1 MSIDMP
7 SEITPVAGSAVRILW
22 QDGHESVYSN
32 VYLREK
38 CQCAECIHEW
48 TGEKLI
54 SRDKIP
60 PDIRPVSVSAV
71 GNYAVSIRFSDG
83 HGTGL
88 YSYDLL
94 RKICP
99 CPICQPDPKSSGAN
113 LP

>member
-1 MSIDMP
+1 MSMEIP
-7 SEITPVAGSAVRILW
+7 SEISPLGSSAVRILW
-22 QDGHESVYSN
+22 QGGHESVYEN
-32 VYLREK
+32 VYLREH

-54 SRDKIP
+54 SRDRIP
-60 PDIRPVSVSAV
+60 SDIRPVSVTAV

-83 HGTGL
+83 HGTGV

-99 CPICQPDPKSSGAN
+99 CAICQPPPG
-113 LP
+113 

>member
-1 MSIDMP
+1 MSMEMP
-7 SEITPVAGSAVRILW
+7 SEINPVGQSAVRILW
-22 QDGHESVYSN
+22 QDGHESVYEN
-32 VYLREK
+32 VYLREH

-54 SRDKIP
+54 SRDRIP
-60 PDIRPVSVSAV
+60 PDIRPVSVTAV

-83 HGTGL
+83 HGTGV

-99 CPICQPDPKSSGAN
+99 CSRCQPVAK
-113 LP
+113 